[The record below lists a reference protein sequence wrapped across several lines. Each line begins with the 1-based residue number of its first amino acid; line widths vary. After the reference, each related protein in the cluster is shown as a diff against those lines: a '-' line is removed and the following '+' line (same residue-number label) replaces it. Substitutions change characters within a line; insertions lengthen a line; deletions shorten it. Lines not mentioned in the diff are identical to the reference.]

1 MGAQYGQRL
10 PRLTCQKRA
19 NAGDS
24 IHRQPGKECE
34 KQVSGTGFNQH
45 QKAVSVVLVRFSRIR
60 FRQRSASQ
68 MIDYAFRLNS
78 AAVSCLTSTPA
89 EIDVLHVNSEL
100 YVYAAQSKENLLP
113 DRQRYPWCP

>member
-34 KQVSGTGFNQH
+34 KQVSGTVFNQH
-45 QKAVSVVLVRFSRIR
+45 QKAVSVVIVRFPRIR
-60 FRQRSASQ
+60 FRQRTASQ
-68 MIDYAFRLNS
+68 MIDYALRLNS
-78 AAVSCLTSTPA
+78 AAVSRLLSTPA
-89 EIDVLHVNSEL
+89 EKIGRASCRERVKTWEGDTAVERMAS
-100 YVYAAQSKENLLP
+100 
-113 DRQRYPWCP
+113 